1 MTELLPGPED
11 PGKHLFEISPGRPE
25 RLHLCAGAGPG
36 GLGAGGAGCRC
47 SCGLGRAIFTT
58 LLSAQKRALSL
69 STVQKFGSNLDDI
82 VNLGRISKTQSIV

>member
-36 GLGAGGAGCRC
+36 GPGGCRR
-47 SCGLGRAIFTT
+47 SSGLGRAIFTT
-58 LLSAQKRALSL
+58 LLSAQK
-69 STVQKFGSNLDDI
+69 
-82 VNLGRISKTQSIV
+82 